1 MKKITFFLFATMFTL
16 GAGAQTITAQTTT
29 LTFEGLPLSTN
40 SFYKDTNNVPFE
52 TSTAVF
58 QHEWVT
64 GAFPYWSAGFS
75 YTTIYDSITAGF
87 TNLYGV
93 IARKGANNSSVF
105 VVGQNNAIVRTKNKY
120 TVVNGFYYTNTTYA
134 YKSIQNGDQFSRK
147 FGDTTGTGS
156 GTTIAQGDYPDYF
169 KIVVFGFKNG
179 AKKTDSVEIFLADF
193 RSTAS
198 AQDYIVNNWRY
209 ANTSALGSVDS
220 LQFVL
225 RSSDYG
231 AFGMNTPAFYAID
244 NFETS
249 VENPVG
255 IEEAAAAQ
263 HYKAFP
269 VPFSSVLTVEAPAQF
284 SIEILDIDGH
294 ILEKQI
300 GHERLEIQVSK
311 LSAGYYLLR
320 ITDAF
325 GIHTKKIIKE

>member
-1 MKKITFFLFATMFTL
+1 MKKISFLFLSTMCALT
-16 GAGAQTITAQTTT
+16 ANAQTITAQTTT

-40 SFYKDTNNVPFE
+40 SFYKDTNDVPFQ

-64 GAFPYWSAGFS
+64 GSFPYWSAGFS
-75 YTTIYDSITAGF
+75 YTNVYDSITAGF

-93 IARKGANNSSVF
+93 IARKGADYSSVF

-134 YKSIQNGDQFSRK
+134 YKSIENGDQFSRK

-169 KIVVFGFKNG
+169 KLVVFGYKNG
-179 AKKTDSVEIFLADF
+179 TKKTDSVEIFLADF
-193 RSTAS
+193 RFS
-198 AQDYIVNNWRY
+198 ATQDYIVNNWRF
-209 ANTSALGSVDS
+209 ANTKSLGSVDS

-231 AFGMNTPAFYAID
+231 DFGMNTPAFYALD

-255 IEEAAAAQ
+255 IEQAAVAQ

-269 VPFSSVLTVEAPAQF
+269 VPFSSVLTIEAPSDF
-284 SIEILDIDGH
+284 SIEILDIAGH
-294 ILEKQI
+294 IIEKQI
-300 GHERLEIQVSK
+300 GQESIQLELGK
-311 LSAGYYLLR
+311 LSAGYYLVR
-320 ITDAF
+320 ISDRF
-325 GIHTKKIIKE
+325 GIHTKSIIKE